1 MATRYTSR
9 STPGVLHDGDPN
21 DRICD
26 LLTVRATCLTMAMT
40 RTNDTKILIKTLIN
54 HGLLTF
60 G

>member
-1 MATRYTSR
+1 MATHYTSR

-21 DRICD
+21 DCVCD
-26 LLTVRATCLTMAMT
+26 LLTARATCLTTAT
-40 RTNDTKILIKTLIN
+40 TQTNDMRILIKTLIN